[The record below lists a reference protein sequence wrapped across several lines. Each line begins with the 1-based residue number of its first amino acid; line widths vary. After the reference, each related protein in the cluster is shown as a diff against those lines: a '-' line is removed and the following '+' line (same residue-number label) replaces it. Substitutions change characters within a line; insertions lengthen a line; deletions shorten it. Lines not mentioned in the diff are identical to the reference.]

1 MTSDSGAHSAQTTS
15 TESPIV
21 AALTDLTSRLSSEG
35 GDFDEFGGPI
45 YWPTRE
51 PEQAEFDWPALAAWV
66 HRLRERF
73 PHTTG
78 RIPDCWYRHNDLV
91 EVLLALRDHERVS
104 YSSTAPASAAVE
116 WHRAFRD
123 MEVRWDGWIKR
134 FTCTVPGRGHQD
146 LDLGAREPASEFDA
160 FVKADVARRTD
171 DKRGDDEPAT
181 ATPR

>member
-1 MTSDSGAHSAQTTS
+1 MTNHNGEHSAQATGA
-15 TESPIV
+15 ESPVV
-21 AALTDLTSRLSSEG
+21 AALTELTSRLSSDG
-35 GDFDEFGGPI
+35 GDFDEFEGPI
-45 YWPTRE
+45 YWPTRDR
-51 PEQAEFDWPALAAWV
+51 EQAEFDWPALAAWV

-73 PHTTG
+73 PHMTA

-91 EVLLALRDHERVS
+91 EALLALRDHERVS

-123 MEVRWDGWIKR
+123 MESRWEAWVKR

-146 LDLGAREPASEFDA
+146 IDLGAGEQDSEFAA
-160 FVKADVARRTD
+160 FVKADLARRASD
-171 DKRGDDEPAT
+171 DRTVDQTA